1 MAAPYHADATGTPS
15 GAPSIAAHTPNRHS
29 TDTSGHVYLRD
40 IQGHDQR
47 SLLPDLE
54 GVALFGE
61 HDLSILHNSDSAA
74 PDTISAVS
82 NDLDTSFSA
91 NSVE

>member
-1 MAAPYHADATGTPS
+1 MAAPYHADATGIPS

-29 TDTSGHVYLRD
+29 ADTSSHVYSRD

-61 HDLSILHNSDSAA
+61 HDLSILQ
-74 PDTISAVS
+74 
-82 NDLDTSFSA
+82 NDVPSHRTDIPT
-91 NSVE
+91 